1 MRIRRS
7 TTELYPLSGAWGRG
21 KVCNSPPSYRLRLV
35 QKIFV
40 TGEWAVL
47 TKASIAQWQ
56 STGLVNQGSRVQSS
70 LEAVRLSSFFLTPA
84 PRGFDVFSWSSTTS
98 NDIWHLSVQRAWIC
112 WSLCS
117 HGASLAQWQSTGLVN
132 QGSWVQISQE
142 ATLLRFLTFIQ
153 ACRSYLISRKLKVQ
167 LYMLLGLLFI
177 WLIPRF
183 PNRMDTRDGRH
194 GLKKATYMLLAPATL
209 SVTAP
214 RWHLHWR
221 VPVRIRLDRELI
233 REEHFLKIE
242 CTGSLAEWSKALVLG
257 TSPKG
262 RGFESHSC
270 QETFWGYLTLNF
282 GSKRFCSRW
291 GSNSQP
297 RHISCTSDCH
307 ISTVR

>member
-1 MRIRRS
+1 MAEHWSCKPGVESSILSGGSEVILILFDTSSTGIRRVLMIKHYLQWYL
-7 TTELYPLSGAWGRG
+7 TPLSAQSIGTQR
-21 KVCNSPPSYRLRLV
+21 CL
-35 QKIFV
+35 
-40 TGEWAVL
+40 WAC
-47 TKASIAQWQ
+47 
-56 STGLVNQGSRVQSS
+56 
-70 LEAVRLSSFFLTPA
+70 
-84 PRGFDVFSWSSTTS
+84 
-98 NDIWHLSVQRAWIC
+98 WIC